1 MGAEVLMLL
10 AITVPFVTAVLVG
23 MSDSK
28 PNQRETVTLVGAC
41 ITFGVVLNLLPG
53 AMEGVRSS
61 VELFEFVPGLT
72 IRLELEPLGMM
83 FALIASFLWIVS
95 SIYSIGYM
103 RGKNEGHQTRFFI
116 CFAIAIGSALF
127 IALAGNMMAL
137 FIGYEVLSLST
148 YPLVA
153 HHQNA
158 EARKGGRIYL
168 GYLLT
173 TSIGLLLL
181 GMIWTWHL
189 TGTLEF
195 KPGGILEG
203 KVEEATAG
211 ILLIL

>member
-1 MGAEVLMLL
+1 MGAEVFMLL
-10 AITVPFVTAVLVG
+10 AIVVPFITAILVG
-23 MSDSK
+23 LSDGK

-41 ITFGVVLNLLPG
+41 VTFGVVLNLLPG
-53 AMEGVRSS
+53 AMEGLRTSIS
-61 VELFEFVPGLT
+61 LLEFVPGLS

-103 RGKNEGHQTRFFI
+103 RGKNEDHQTRFFV
-116 CFAIAIGSALF
+116 CFALAIGSALTVAF
-127 IALAGNMMAL
+127 AGNMLTL
-137 FIGYEVLSLST
+137 FIAYEVLSLST

-173 TSIGLLLL
+173 TSIGLLLF
-181 GMIWTWHL
+181 GMVWTWQL

-203 KVEEATAG
+203 H
-211 ILLIL
+211 IPYH